1 MKIDKE
7 TIWHFTCDKCL
18 AWFSIASS
26 DKFNPKTRQFFCPWC
41 GEKSACKEKNG
52 LQTDQ
57 KVV

>member
-26 DKFNPKTRQFFCPWC
+26 DKFNPKTRQFYCPWC

-52 LQTDQ
+52 LQTD
-57 KVV
+57 